1 MGWNPRNTYNGIEY
15 GGYAH
20 DYYWNIDYNPDARF
34 STCLSDCTCLAYG
47 RCLEEGCRG
56 PVPYTR
62 DWSLPSASNW
72 HNRLT
77 NGWIAKDYSVYFA
90 NAKAGD
96 IVEWSDANHVAVI
109 EVNSGGTLYCSSS
122 LYTGDHG
129 QAYYPSGSG
138 NYDTRST
145 AVMGSTLQDVCNWMM
160 DPSRMWRFY
169 EYKTADFLT
178 NSRLYGYA
186 PNYILVNPDSAG
198 PPTPPTPTEEVLTIS
213 ITPSSYSSTMQYN
226 QDALDFTFDIV
237 ITGIPNG
244 EGVSGGNTYP
254 DLVRVANTG
263 WSYTDYVVNGITYRR
278 GQKQQTLRYYR
289 EYNIA
294 YTTTKHMY
302 FNITKSTGSIS
313 TDTPMYINVNAKG
326 IGAGLRGFLAKRK
339 RRGGRI
345 DVTFFIN

>member
-1 MGWNPRNTYNGIEY
+1 MSWNPRSQYNGIEY
-15 GGYAH
+15 GGSAH

-47 RCLEEGCRG
+47 RVLEEGCRG

-62 DWSLPSASNW
+62 EWSLPSASSW
-72 HNRLT
+72 HNKLT
-77 NGWIAKDYSVYFA
+77 NGWEKKGYLTYLA
-90 NAKAGD
+90 NAKPGD
-96 IVEWSDANHVAVI
+96 IVEWSSGNHVAVI
-109 EVNSGGTLYCSSS
+109 EAVSGTTLYCSSS

-129 QAYYPSGSG
+129 RAYWPVGST

-169 EYKTADFLT
+169 EYKTADFISAT
-178 NSRLYGYA
+178 RLGVD
-186 PNYILVNPDSAG
+186 PDYILVNPDSSPG
-198 PPTPPTPTEEVLTIS
+198 PTPPTPTEENLSIT
-213 ITPSSYSSTMQYN
+213 ITPSSYSSTMQYD
-226 QDALDFTFDIV
+226 QDAIDFTFNIV

-244 EGVSGGNTYP
+244 ETVSGGNTYP

-263 WSYTDYVVNGITYRR
+263 WSYTNYVVNGITYRR

-302 FNITKSTGSIS
+302 FNITKSTGTIS
-313 TDTPMYINVNAKG
+313 TDTPMYINVKAKG
-326 IGAGLRGFLAKRK
+326 IGPGLRGILARRK
-339 RRGGRI
+339 KRGGRI
-345 DVTFFIN
+345 DATFYIN